1 MELLFLELR
10 KMMRLTASFD
20 AGSSTTKSSPSIN
33 KKNISKNESN
43 VSLSTIALHTSDIN
57 VSETQVS
64 THEAETQGNLV
75 DISKYIKTNAKSS
88 KQLPKLN
95 VCDKTAGSVT
105 DIETQNCLDNI
116 KEMETQK
123 DNISIRNVTAKKF
136 MTDIH
141 TMETQADTDNID
153 ERISTHEKG
162 SS

>member
-10 KMMRLTASFD
+10 KMMRLAASFD

-43 VSLSTIALHTSDIN
+43 VSLSTIALHSSDIN

-123 DNISIRNVTAKKF
+123 DNISIGNV
-136 MTDIH
+136 M
-141 TMETQADTDNID
+141 
-153 ERISTHEKG
+153 S
-162 SS
+162 